1 MPRSTRNPRGPILRR
16 RGRVSAA
23 KRAAN
28 RRNARRSTGPRTA
41 TGKARAARNARRHGL
56 TVSPVTDP
64 AFMREAAALARA
76 ILQMVQMGTD
86 PESQSQSPESQSPE
100 SQAPTSPERLRAMQI
115 AIAHVQ
121 VLQARRAKCAL
132 YARGLGLD
140 ELTRQLASLDR
151 YERHALAR
159 RKMAMRLFAAEP
171 TREISQARQNE
182 ATAANRSAISIGWL
196 KTPVPPAPL
205 PPALGRSR
213 MVASVGPQAAQWRL
227 LCEQPMQAAPHL
239 AARHSRSTRR

>member
-1 MPRSTRNPRGPILRR
+1 MSRSARKARPPVLGR
-16 RGRVSAA
+16 RGQVSAA

-64 AFMREAAALARA
+64 AFMREAAAVARA
-76 ILQMVQMGTD
+76 ILQRGTD
-86 PESQSQSPESQSPE
+86 PESQSPE

-121 VLQARRAKCAL
+121 VLQVRRVKCAL

-182 ATAANRSAISIGWL
+182 ATAANQSAISIGWL
-196 KTPVPPAPL
+196 KTPAPPAPL

-213 MVASVGPQAAQWRL
+213 MVASVGPQAAQWRR
-227 LCEQPMQAAPHL
+227 LCEQPIQAAPHL
-239 AARHSRSTRR
+239 AACHSRST

>member
-1 MPRSTRNPRGPILRR
+1 MPRSTRNPRGLVLRR

-76 ILQMVQMGTD
+76 ILQMGTD
-86 PESQSQSPESQSPE
+86 PESQSPE

-159 RKMAMRLFAAEP
+159 RKMAMRLFDAEP

-182 ATAANRSAISIGWL
+182 ATAANQSAISIGWL

-205 PPALGRSR
+205 PPALGRLR